1 MITLKRT
8 DSNNTDFQ
16 KLVVEL
22 DRYLAI
28 TDGDE
33 HAFYAQYNKSDGL
46 KYVVVAYD
54 GDTPVGCGAIK
65 NYADGVM
72 EVKRMYVAPSARG
85 QGMASSVLKEL
96 ESWAT
101 QLSHQKCLLETGV
114 KQLDAIRLYQKSGY
128 QIVPNYG
135 QYHGVSNSVCFEK
148 TIHQLVSD
156 FSS

>member
-8 DSNNTDFQ
+8 DSNNADFQ

-54 GDTPVGCGAIK
+54 GETPLGCGAIK
-65 NYADGVM
+65 HYADNVM

-85 QGMASSVLKEL
+85 QGIASSVLQEL
-96 ESWAT
+96 EDWT
-101 QLSHQKCLLETGV
+101 IQLAYKTCLLETGV
-114 KQLDAIRLYQKSGY
+114 KQLEAIRLYRKNGY
-128 QIVPNYG
+128 NIIPNYG
-135 QYHGVSNSVCFEK
+135 QYQGVSNSVCFEK

-156 FSS
+156 FAL

>member
-28 TDGDE
+28 MDGDE
-33 HAFYAQYNKSDGL
+33 HTFYAQYNKSDGL
-46 KYVVVAYD
+46 KNVVVAYD

-65 NYADGVM
+65 HYVDNVM
-72 EVKRMYVAPSARG
+72 EVKRMYVAPGARG
-85 QGMASSVLKEL
+85 QGIASTVLQEL
-96 ESWAT
+96 EDWT
-101 QLSHQKCLLETGV
+101 MQLAYKTCLLETGV
-114 KQLDAIRLYQKSGY
+114 KQLEAIRLYQKSGY

-135 QYHGVSNSVCFEK
+135 QYEGVSNSVCFEK

-156 FSS
+156 FAS

>member
-8 DSNNTDFQ
+8 DSNNADFQ
-16 KLVVEL
+16 DLVLEL

-54 GDTPVGCGAIK
+54 GETPLGCGAIK
-65 NYADGVM
+65 HYADNVM

-85 QGMASSVLKEL
+85 QGIASSVLQEL
-96 ESWAT
+96 EDWT
-101 QLSHQKCLLETGV
+101 IQLAYKTCLLETGV
-114 KQLDAIRLYQKSGY
+114 KQLEAIRLYQKNGY
-128 QIVPNYG
+128 SIIPNYG
-135 QYHGVSNSVCFEK
+135 QYQDVSNSVCFEK
-148 TIHQLVSD
+148 TICQLVSD
-156 FSS
+156 FAL

>member
-8 DSNNTDFQ
+8 DSNNADFQ

-54 GDTPVGCGAIK
+54 GETPLGCGAIK
-65 NYADGVM
+65 HYADNVM

-85 QGMASSVLKEL
+85 QGIASSVLQEL
-96 ESWAT
+96 EDWTT
-101 QLSHQKCLLETGV
+101 QLAYKTCLLETGV
-114 KQLDAIRLYQKSGY
+114 KQLEAIRLYRKNGY
-128 QIVPNYG
+128 NIIPNYG
-135 QYHGVSNSVCFEK
+135 QYQGVSNSVCFEK

-156 FSS
+156 FAL

>member
-28 TDGDE
+28 MDGDE
-33 HAFYAQYNKSDGL
+33 HTFYAQYNKSDGL
-46 KYVVVAYD
+46 KNVVVAYD

-65 NYADGVM
+65 HYVDNVM
-72 EVKRMYVAPSARG
+72 EVKRMFVAPSARG
-85 QGMASSVLKEL
+85 QGIASTVLQEL
-96 ESWAT
+96 EDWT
-101 QLSHQKCLLETGV
+101 MQLAYKTCLLETGV
-114 KQLDAIRLYQKSGY
+114 KQLEAIRLYQKSGY

-135 QYHGVSNSVCFEK
+135 QYEGVSNSVCFEK

-156 FSS
+156 FAS

>member
-8 DSNNTDFQ
+8 DSNNADFQ
-16 KLVVEL
+16 DLVLEL

-54 GDTPVGCGAIK
+54 GDTPLGCGAIK
-65 NYADGVM
+65 HYADNVM

-85 QGMASSVLKEL
+85 QGIASSVLQEL
-96 ESWAT
+96 EDWT
-101 QLSHQKCLLETGV
+101 IQLAYKTCLLETGV
-114 KQLDAIRLYQKSGY
+114 KQLEAIRLYRKNGY
-128 QIVPNYG
+128 NIIPNYG
-135 QYHGVSNSVCFEK
+135 QYQGVSNSVCFEK

-156 FSS
+156 FAL

>member
-8 DSNNTDFQ
+8 DSNNADFQ
-16 KLVVEL
+16 DLVLEL

-54 GDTPVGCGAIK
+54 GETPLGCGAIK
-65 NYADGVM
+65 HYADNVM

-85 QGMASSVLKEL
+85 QGIASSVLQEL
-96 ESWAT
+96 EDWT
-101 QLSHQKCLLETGV
+101 IQLAYKTCLLETGV
-114 KQLDAIRLYQKSGY
+114 KQLEAIRLYRKNGY
-128 QIVPNYG
+128 NIIPNYG
-135 QYHGVSNSVCFEK
+135 QYQGVSNSVCFEK

-156 FSS
+156 FAL